1 MPAKNIQ
8 IRKARKED
16 LPQIL
21 DLVIELA
28 IYEKEPDAVTAS
40 IADYEEGFTIGLF
53 DCIVAIANKN
63 MVGMALFFPTYSTWK
78 GRMLTL
84 EDLVVTES
92 FRKEG
97 IGQLL
102 FDAVLEEA
110 KNNGCRLLK
119 WQVLDWN
126 IPALRFYE
134 KNNAIIEKNWW
145 TGKIIFNQ

>member
-1 MPAKNIQ
+1 MLAKNIQ
-8 IRKARKED
+8 IRKAIKED

-21 DLVIELA
+21 ELVIELA
-28 IYEKEPDAVTAS
+28 VYERAPDAVTAS
-40 IADYEEGFTIGLF
+40 LADYEEGFSTGLF
-53 DCIVAIANKN
+53 DCIIAIANQK
-63 MVGMALFFPTYSTWK
+63 MIGVALFFPTFSTWK

-92 FRKEG
+92 FRKMG

-110 KNNGCRLLK
+110 KNTGCRLLK

-134 KNNAIIEKNWW
+134 KNNAIIETNWW
-145 TGKIIFNQ
+145 TGKIIFDQ